1 MGWDHKIKPSWRI
14 NPWDPSLRIQAPP
27 DRIGLKVF
35 NPIPRI
41 RILGVIPF
49 LGHTW
54 ILRKYAFSTFYC
66 KYSNP
71 KRCYKYMIIYVPLCL
86 YPLLPGKYSSPIR
99 CWEYSL
105 QPDIANQE
113 RHRNVDQPIDAAG
126 PSSGG
131 KLTGK
136 NGNQHRCDDMETWG
150 ALTLEKQGHIWI
162 Y

>member
-1 MGWDHKIKPSWRI
+1 MFKF
-14 NPWDPSLRIQAPP
+14 LRSVIIMYPKCCCKYMFHSAC
-27 DRIGLKVF
+27 
-35 NPIPRI
+35 
-41 RILGVIPF
+41 IPF
-49 LGHTW
+49 L
-54 ILRKYAFSTFYC
+54 
-66 KYSNP
+66 
-71 KRCYKYMIIYVPLCL
+71 
-86 YPLLPGKYSSPIR
+86 GKYSSPIR

-162 Y
+162 S